1 MEIKNLK
8 ISVFNSDGKA
18 VKEVE
23 LDKTIFGVKPDTN
36 LLHFVANA
44 YLANKRLGLAH
55 TKTKSEVRGGGRK
68 PWRQKGTG
76 RARQG
81 SIRSPQWRGGGITFG
96 PRSNRNWS
104 VKINQKVKIK
114 ALAMALSAKA
124 EDKKITLIDV
134 LPTDGK
140 TKSMAKLIKAN
151 KVSRTPLLIPTKT
164 GVEILRA
171 CHNISGMQ
179 ILRADSLNVLDVL
192 KARHLILPVESLEA
206 IKKTFFKK
214 VSK

>member
-1 MEIKNLK
+1 METKNLK

-18 VKEVE
+18 VKEIE
-23 LDKTIFGVKPDTN
+23 LDKSIFGVKPDSN
-36 LLHFVANA
+36 LLHFVTNA

-134 LPTDGK
+134 LPVDGK

-151 KVSRTPLLIPTKT
+151 KITRTPLLISTKT

-171 CHNISGMQ
+171 CQNIPGLQ
-179 ILRADSLNVLDVL
+179 VLRADSLNTLDVL
-192 KARHLILPVESLEA
+192 KAKCLILTVASLET

-214 VSK
+214 TSE